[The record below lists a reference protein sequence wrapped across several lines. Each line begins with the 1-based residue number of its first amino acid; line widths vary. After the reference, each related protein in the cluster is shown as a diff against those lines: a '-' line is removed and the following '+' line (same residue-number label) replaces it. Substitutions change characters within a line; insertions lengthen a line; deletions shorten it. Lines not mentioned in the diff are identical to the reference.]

1 MRHGSNSRRSRGRN
15 VGGGNN
21 NNNNSNRKFNP
32 KMHSYDSN
40 GPEVRIRGNAY
51 QIVEKYVTL
60 ARDASSAGDNV
71 LAESYYQFAEHY
83 QRIINEFSATVDR
96 TDSANSD
103 DNNDAKS
110 SGKNDKQ
117 HQPRAEKQPQP
128 RHEEPQNPKAENIK
142 MVEDDKVSPPKAQE
156 GEGDKKPARKR
167 VTREK
172 KSETVDA

>member
-15 VGGGNN
+15 MGGGNN
-21 NNNNSNRKFNP
+21 NGNRKFNP

-83 QRIINEFSATVDR
+83 QRIINEFTASVDR

-103 DNNDAKS
+103 DNNNAKS
-110 SGKNDKQ
+110 ADKNDRQ
-117 HQPRAEKQPQP
+117 QQPRAEKQPQP

-142 MVEDDKVSPPKAQE
+142 MVEDDKAPAPKAKESE
-156 GEGDKKPARKR
+156 GEKKPTRKR
-167 VTREK
+167 AVREK